1 MSAPYIAPIKN
12 KEAAGENQPSLFKKA
27 DGFTLFK
34 KMWKGTKRKLEG
46 EMGEV
51 PFVSVADF
59 LDFYVL
65 TKGIAKKSA
74 SNYLRAERC
83 PFAELLK
90 FGKMK
95 WEEEGFYLTDAVLIK
110 TIENK
115 KTETDEEEEPDTVF

>member
-1 MSAPYIAPIKN
+1 M
-12 KEAAGENQPSLFKKA
+12 
-27 DGFTLFK
+27 
-34 KMWKGTKRKLEG
+34 
-46 EMGEV
+46 
-51 PFVSVADF
+51 ADF

-95 WEEEGFYLTDAVLIK
+95 WEEEGFYLTDSVLIK

-115 KTETDEEEEPDTVF
+115 KTETEEEEEPDTVF